1 MELTISNSSY
11 VSLDS
16 NNPCNITLILKP
28 FTFRDIKTKAYFE
41 NDLNLQ
47 IYQLPRLI
55 DRDGVELVKTIENM
69 AETQTSILTLN
80 LVLDII
86 LGSSLKLMWGMVNTL
101 QIIVYFNSVKVNLSV
116 NATVFLDKLRIIA
129 LGEFIP
135 YNWLY
140 EYFLDQWNLKI
151 ESIDKLGS
159 MTILIGALFLITILV
174 LLLKRII

>member
-1 MELTISNSSY
+1 MI
-11 VSLDS
+11 
-16 NNPCNITLILKP
+16 
-28 FTFRDIKTKAYFE
+28 R
-41 NDLNLQ
+41 
-47 IYQLPRLI
+47 
-55 DRDGVELVKTIENM
+55 TIENM

-101 QIIVYFNSVKVNLSV
+101 QIIVYFNSVKVDLSV

-174 LLLKRII
+174 FLLKRII